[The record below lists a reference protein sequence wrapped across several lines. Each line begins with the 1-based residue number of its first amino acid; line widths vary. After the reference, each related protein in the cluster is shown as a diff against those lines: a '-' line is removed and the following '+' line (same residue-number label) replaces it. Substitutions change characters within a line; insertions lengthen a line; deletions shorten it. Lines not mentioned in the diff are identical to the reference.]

1 MVHGVSGKKRITVAG
16 DKNYDTKDFVETL
29 RGLQVTPHV
38 AQNDKRRASAI
49 DIRTTRHEGYA
60 VSQKKRKLV
69 EEIFGWMKTVG
80 NLRKVKYR
88 GREKVS
94 WHFTLAAAA
103 YNLVRMRSLGVGAS

>member
-1 MVHGVSGKKRITVAG
+1 MRGVSGKKRITVAG
-16 DKNYDTKDFVETL
+16 DKNYDTKDFVSTL

-49 DIRTTRHEGYA
+49 DIRITRHEGYA

-88 GREKVS
+88 GRKKVS
-94 WHFTLAAAA
+94 WHFALAAAA
-103 YNLVRMRSLGVGAS
+103 YNLVRMRNLGVRVS